1 MSTHA
6 QEALSDRDLAAVSEK
21 DAHLRYLRPSD
32 GQLVPLVTQSFDQEG
47 QLQGTAQWTRS
58 NRPVNQVPS
67 FQLLSYWILSPVLGR
82 EGDSELDLTPS
93 SIGWTAL
100 RLVISSPLSIA
111 LVRREAP
118 IHELIQSDSS
128 ISDMTYVAFGSDAWS
143 GSVSHILAPA
153 KPSHGTR
160 PSL

>member
-6 QEALSDRDLAAVSEK
+6 QEALSDRDLTAASEK

-32 GQLVPLVTQSFDQEG
+32 GQLVPLVTQSFDQDG
-47 QLQGTAQWTRS
+47 QLQATAQWTRLS
-58 NRPVNQVPS
+58 RPVNQVPS

-82 EGDSELDLTPS
+82 EGDAELELTPS

-100 RLVISSPLSIA
+100 RLIISTPLSIA
-111 LVRREAP
+111 LVRRESP
-118 IHELIQSDSS
+118 NHEPNYQFPDV
-128 ISDMTYVAFGSDAWS
+128 TYVAFGSDAWS
-143 GSVSHILAPA
+143 GSVSHILAPP
-153 KPSHGTR
+153 KPNHRTR